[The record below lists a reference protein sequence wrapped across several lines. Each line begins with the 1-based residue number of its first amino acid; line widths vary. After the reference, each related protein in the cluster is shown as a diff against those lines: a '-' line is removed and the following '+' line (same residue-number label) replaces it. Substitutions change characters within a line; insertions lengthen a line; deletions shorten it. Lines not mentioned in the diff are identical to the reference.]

1 MIFVSHVLSGHRIV
15 VVKVWAVPS
24 LESGVGQGKHET
36 LLVGDTDWDRGGSQ
50 QFAITQCRHDYCVQ
64 TRPMCADT
72 TIVYRPDTCVQTRH
86 LCVDQTIVCRPDT

>member
-1 MIFVSHVLSGHRIV
+1 MIVFVSHVLSNHRIV

-50 QFAITQCRHDYCVQ
+50 QFAITQCRHDH
-64 TRPMCADT
+64 
-72 TIVYRPDTCVQTRH
+72 CVQTRH
-86 LCVDQTIVCRPDT
+86 LSLTLQDVQHSPADASHAPPAG